1 MYFILGEINNVNNR
15 KYYVIIESE
24 KSFIELDFNNL
35 PSDKFG
41 YMVPIYY
48 EKDIDRILKFNG
60 FKRTNNEKELNN
72 PIECKNFPYRF
83 GRKKYKINFEII
95 KLIELRKIDND
106 KRKKFV

>member
-1 MYFILGEINNVNNR
+1 MYFILGEIDNVNNR

-24 KSFIELDFNNL
+24 KSFIELDFDNL

-41 YMVPIYY
+41 YIVPIYS
-48 EKDIDRILKFNG
+48 EKDIDRILKFDG
-60 FKRTNNEKELNN
+60 FKKTNNEKELNN

-83 GRKKYKINFEII
+83 GKKKYKINFKIT